1 MPDTI
6 SLRNVFFGGDESK
19 PEFKAKVIHGDR
31 EPGILREYMGFCRTL
46 DEQRALHRSDPT
58 PEKWTPETAFESIK
72 KGFLVKY
79 LSAHKAEV
87 QKIMFEMYNP
97 KYVEEMERKYEIYMA
112 EIAVLRAAKVPEN
125 TILEILVARHG
136 ITPTYAQNLLDV
148 KPSEH
153 VVEAV

>member
-1 MPDTI
+1 
-6 SLRNVFFGGDESK
+6 
-19 PEFKAKVIHGDR
+19 
-31 EPGILREYMGFCRTL
+31 MGFCRIL
-46 DEQRALHRSDPT
+46 DEQRALHRSDSS
-58 PEKWTPETAFESIK
+58 PEKWIEATVEESIK
-72 KGFLVKY
+72 SGFLVEY

-97 KYVEEMERKYEIYMA
+97 KYVEEMERKYETYM
-112 EIAVLRAAKVPEN
+112 EDIAFGRALGASDDQIKE
-125 TILEILVARHG
+125 ELVRRHG